1 MGARQWNFTFT
12 EKDLFRGFDE
22 EVIST
27 KTIDKKQKSRKELSS
42 KIFADT
48 FFEIL
53 LDIIKNNTTFV
64 CPIGFGEYAEI
75 CLQVVDEDEFKKI
88 YKNGGFKNIDFVK
101 SQFKTYTFVFKYK
114 VNGKIKTKPIF
125 LSKELNAILTKYI
138 NEGKEYY

>member
-1 MGARQWNFTFT
+1 M
-12 EKDLFRGFDE
+12 
-22 EVIST
+22 
-27 KTIDKKQKSRKELSS
+27 
-42 KIFADT
+42 
-48 FFEIL
+48 